1 MLQVKNAINTVCMAG
16 AHFDVKRAELL
27 DILEHFRFGK
37 PLPPAVA
44 ELNGI
49 DRLHAEVRALTT
61 RCCCCQTSILARL
74 LGATIL
80 SHLTIR
86 LSHRIF
92 FAGMPRKGL
101 PLPDPVL
108 PVKDTILQERL
119 RERSF
124 IRCGALP
131 YALLAASK

>member
-49 DRLHAEVRALTT
+49 DRLHAEVRALNLLLLPHRT
-61 RCCCCQTSILARL
+61 RT
-74 LGATIL
+74 
-80 SHLTIR
+80 R
-86 LSHRIF
+86 LS
-92 FAGMPRKGL
+92 
-101 PLPDPVL
+101 
-108 PVKDTILQERL
+108 
-119 RERSF
+119 
-124 IRCGALP
+124 C
-131 YALLAASK
+131 